1 LRFLYCERAN
11 FTTIR
16 IVELS
21 NRHIKGNFDLAH
33 LKAIHKYL
41 FQDIYAWAGKIRDI
55 DLSKSNTR
63 E

>member
-1 LRFLYCERAN
+1 MLLKKLDHRVIAEAN

-21 NRHIKGNFDLAH
+21 IRHIKGNFALAH

-41 FQDIYAWAGKIRDI
+41 FQDIYA
-55 DLSKSNTR
+55 
-63 E
+63 